1 MRAPYITEATTVQ
14 MPVVRHAAEVG
25 WASLPHSRKA
35 EESR

>member
-1 MRAPYITEATTVQ
+1 MTALRITEATTVQ
-14 MPVVRHAAEVG
+14 MPVVSHAPEVG